1 MVENLY
7 QLGLTT
13 VSIPQE
19 AKYFNTPI
27 SYTTDT
33 QLYSSIN
40 IGSISYF
47 SSSDTNKPYHLLE
60 CHATGINSSF
70 DSF

>member
-19 AKYFNTPI
+19 AKYFNTSI

-47 SSSDTNKPYHLLE
+47 SSSDTNHLLE